1 MSFWLD
7 VNQEENDIEYD
18 EEGEAVDVFD
28 SDFDEDVSSKYSIS
42 HHWTFHF
49 TNFSDGLVTCT
60 RGSSLE
66 GYENKINGWV

>member
-28 SDFDEDVSSKYSIS
+28 SDFDEDVSSKCSIS
-42 HHWTFHF
+42 HH
-49 TNFSDGLVTCT
+49 
-60 RGSSLE
+60 
-66 GYENKINGWV
+66 